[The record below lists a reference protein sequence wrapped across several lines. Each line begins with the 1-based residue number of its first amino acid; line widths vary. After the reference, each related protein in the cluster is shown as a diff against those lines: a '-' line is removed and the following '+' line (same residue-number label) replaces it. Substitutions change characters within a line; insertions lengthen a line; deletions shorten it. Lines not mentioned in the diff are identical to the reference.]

1 MDARSVFFYSVLA
14 ITISLLAGF
23 LTHVI
28 ISRRKTVPS
37 GKWEGFEGFHGG
49 SLGVPDIACSEE
61 SSDAVAICDLF
72 DGRKATTSE
81 GPDDLRELKV
91 ILSKLCC
98 AKKDLSSSSQSV
110 NATLKMSYNT
120 SHDREPVANTVARCF
135 TRTIPMRDID
145 ITFLTWKDRGNA
157 LLNKLC
163 TSYNLSNDESE
174 RAKKFFMAC
183 LMETFSLA
191 KEVSS
196 RSGSQTKE
204 SDNPRDLRGL
214 MAEKIRDL
222 GVYTGYY

>member
-14 ITISLLAGF
+14 VTISLLAGY
-23 LTHVI
+23 LANVI
-28 ISRRKTVPS
+28 ITRRRTVPS

-49 SLGVPDIACSEE
+49 PLGVPDIACSEE
-61 SSDAVAICDLF
+61 SADAVAICDLF
-72 DGRKATTSE
+72 DGRKSTTSE
-81 GPDDLRELKV
+81 GPDDLRELKA

-98 AKKDLSSSSQSV
+98 AKKDLMSPSQSV
-110 NATLKMSYNT
+110 NSTLKIPYNT

-145 ITFLTWKDRGNA
+145 ISFLTWKDRGLA

-174 RAKKFFMAC
+174 RAKTFFTTC

-196 RSGSQTKE
+196 KSGRQTKE

-214 MAEKIRDL
+214 MAEKIRNL
-222 GVYTGYY
+222 GLYTGYY